1 MGQRIPRGDIRNV
14 TCWTEY
20 DPLKEVIVGDCNDP
34 GDFDWF
40 LDENV
45 KPKFNLILEETK
57 EDLHSLSEYL
67 TKLGIGV
74 HRPKPNKINGPVD
87 LGNFTIP
94 NPASPIVPRDQYL
107 SYNNT
112 ILQTYTSMV
121 DRYLDSATYY
131 DIFKQMFDKGHN
143 WISMPPPVLQ
153 DLAETEKWWIKGDE
167 IYHDKLKDKLLW
179 HTATMFKLGDALI
192 TNTNGP
198 GNNNGLEWM
207 ARNLPDTRI
216 IQNVDTHQGS
226 YGHID
231 HGWFM
236 TDDETVFCVDKSW
249 VPVVLRNKEIIEL
262 HDYFDPFDD
271 EKFFIDYTS
280 TSGKYSVEWL
290 DKWLNGWKGY
300 SQECFFDTNVLVL
313 DSNNILFTNEQP
325 RIFKL
330 MESRG
335 INCHVVPQRHSFFWE
350 GGVHC
355 LTLDLVRDGVKRSV
369 V

>member
-1 MGQRIPRGDIRNV
+1 M

-40 LDENV
+40 LDEKV

-57 EDLHSLSEYL
+57 EDLQNLSDYL
-67 TKLGIGV
+67 TKLDIKV
-74 HRPKPNKINGPVD
+74 HRPIPTKFNNQID
-87 LGNFTIP
+87 LGNFIIP

-107 SYNNT
+107 AYNDT
-112 ILQTYTSMV
+112 IIQTYTSMV
-121 DRYLDSATYY
+121 DRYLDSSAYY
-131 DIFKQMFDKGHN
+131 HIFKEQFDNGKN
-143 WISMPPPVLQ
+143 WISMPPPILQ
-153 DLAETEKWWIKGDE
+153 DLAETEKWWIKGEE
-167 IYHDKLKDKLLW
+167 IYNSTLKDRLLW
-179 HTATMFKLGDALI
+179 HTATMYKLGDALI
-192 TNTNGP
+192 TNTLGP
-198 GNNNGLEWM
+198 GNQNGLSWM
-207 ARNLPDTRI
+207 TRNLPNINI
-216 IQNVDTHQGS
+216 ISNTETHQHG

-236 TDDETVFCVDKSW
+236 TDDEVVFCVNRSW
-249 VPVVLRNKEIIEL
+249 VPSVLQDKEIIEL
-262 HDYFDPFDD
+262 YDYFDPFDD
-271 EKFFIDYTS
+271 QKFFNDYTS
-280 TSGKYSVEWL
+280 TAGKYSVEWL

-313 DSNNILFTNEQP
+313 DKNNILFTNEQP

-330 MESRG
+330 MERRG

-355 LTLDLVRDGVKRSV
+355 LTLDLVRNGVCRTIV
-369 V
+369 